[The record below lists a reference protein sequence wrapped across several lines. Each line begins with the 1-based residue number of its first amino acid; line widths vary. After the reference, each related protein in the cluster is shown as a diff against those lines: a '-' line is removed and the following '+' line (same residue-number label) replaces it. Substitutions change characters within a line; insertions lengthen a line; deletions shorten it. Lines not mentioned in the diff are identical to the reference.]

1 MTKPNCVCCIWTRH
15 SCPPK
20 SGFRVS
26 AKTSISST
34 AWSTGIS
41 VQNHAAVLKY
51 VHPNCNEKAED
62 QSTKEKTK
70 AQDHWDEGLQTFSA
84 GTFQNP
90 TTSNLQLEEKIQYLT
105 MNSVFPGLALFSLVW
120 TSHATRCL
128 EHRVTKFHLSKGT
141 EYEGF
146 SKGNLSPTSK
156 YSEKL
161 RSPLTQLTQLTPG
174 RCTTSAPGPHAR
186 SIWHYERQC
195 HGRPGPLAQLV
206 AWRNGQTLDSYQ
218 RIDQH

>member
-1 MTKPNCVCCIWTRH
+1 
-15 SCPPK
+15 
-20 SGFRVS
+20 
-26 AKTSISST
+26 
-34 AWSTGIS
+34 
-41 VQNHAAVLKY
+41 

-90 TTSNLQLEEKIQYLT
+90 TTSNLQLEEKTQYLT

-128 EHRVTKFHLSKGT
+128 DHRVTKFHPSKGT

-146 SKGNLSPTSK
+146 SKKIYPPLRNTPRN
-156 YSEKL
+156 SEAL
-161 RSPLTQLTQLTPG
+161 
-174 RCTTSAPGPHAR
+174 
-186 SIWHYERQC
+186 
-195 HGRPGPLAQLV
+195 
-206 AWRNGQTLDSYQ
+206 
-218 RIDQH
+218 